1 MGSWRCGLCIGGGGR
16 GWGEGEGEGW
26 AAESQLFVLNGKNV
40 LVNVYQNVN
49 YFVRLQSP
57 RRSNRILLVLMYFFC
72 IKCKHFVPKSKYFSA
87 VKCCFH
93 VLSRIRIVRAWIC
106 VSNCSICLCKVILK
120 KDINYNCPLLL
131 AKDTTT

>member
-1 MGSWRCGLCIGGGGR
+1 MDSVYSYISVGTGGWDRGVVVFALGR
-16 GWGEGEGEGW
+16 GEGPGGEGGGEGEGR

-57 RRSNRILLVLMYFFC
+57 RRPNRILLVLMCFFC

-87 VKCCFH
+87 VKCCFTSCQEF
-93 VLSRIRIVRAWIC
+93 V
-106 VSNCSICLCKVILK
+106 
-120 KDINYNCPLLL
+120 
-131 AKDTTT
+131 